1 MAVHFLSLIQ
11 LFATPW
17 TAAHQASLSFT
28 ISQSLLKLTSI
39 ELVIPSNR
47 LVLWRPLVSS
57 LQSFPVSEFFSND
70 LVLHIRRPKYWS
82 FSFCISHSNEYSG
95 LISFRVDWFD
105 PLAVQGTLKSIF
117 QHHSSKASFLRCS
130 AFFTVQ
136 FSHPYMTTGNTIALT
151 TMNLCQQSNDSVF

>member
-117 QHHSSKASFLRCS
+117 QHQSSKASILQQL
-130 AFFTVQ
+130 AFFVLQ
-136 FSHPYMTTGNTIALT
+136 LT
-151 TMNLCQQSNDSVF
+151 SIYDYWKNHSLD